1 MTKLVDLDNCNKV
14 IQLLHESRS
23 CAGQITKIYKN
34 CILVRVDFYEHFIFP
49 INKEVETVI
58 LQGRELLLCKSLV
71 LGTKHENDYI
81 YLVLS
86 PPEILRTIDRRMY
99 HRTPINLKVSYTAFT
114 NNVHYNAIQEVP
126 TQVLANN
133 KYKTAIITDISGG
146 GIMLQCQEHL
156 DIGNQVIVS
165 MNIKSGISLLSRIT
179 RKEVI
184 SDPDTT
190 VYLYGIYFDI
200 ITEREREKIIEFV
213 FENEIYLRHK
223 NKNKEK
229 AISR

>member
-1 MTKLVDLDNCNKV
+1 MSKLIDLDNCNKV
-14 IQLLHESRS
+14 VQLLHESRS
-23 CAGQITKIYKN
+23 CAGQITKVYKN
-34 CILVRVDFYEHFIFP
+34 CVLVRVDFYEHFIFP
-49 INKEVETVI
+49 ENKVVEIII
-58 LQGRELLLCKSLV
+58 LQERELLLCKSLV
-71 LGTKHENDYI
+71 LGTKNSKEHM

-99 HRTPINLKVSYTAFT
+99 HRTPINLKVSYAAFG
-114 NNVHYNAIQEVP
+114 NNIYYNAIHEVP

-133 KYKTAIITDISGG
+133 QYKTGIITDISGG
-146 GIMLQCQEHL
+146 GLMLQCKENL
-156 DIGNQVIVS
+156 GIGNQVIVS
-165 MNIKSGISLLSRIT
+165 INIKCGISLLSRIT

-184 SDPDTT
+184 SEPDST

-229 AISR
+229 VMS

>member
-1 MTKLVDLDNCNKV
+1 MIKLVDLNNCNKV

-23 CAGQITKIYKN
+23 CAGQIAKIYKN

-71 LGTKHENDYI
+71 LGTKHQNDYI

-86 PPEILRTIDRRMY
+86 PPEIVRTIDRRMY
-99 HRTPINLKVSYTAFT
+99 HRTLINLKVSYAAFG
-114 NNVHYNAIQEVP
+114 NNIYYNAIQEVP

-133 KYKTAIITDISGG
+133 KYKAGIITDISGG
-146 GIMLQCQEHL
+146 GIMLQCQENL

-165 MNIKSGISLLSRIT
+165 MNIKSCISLLSRIT